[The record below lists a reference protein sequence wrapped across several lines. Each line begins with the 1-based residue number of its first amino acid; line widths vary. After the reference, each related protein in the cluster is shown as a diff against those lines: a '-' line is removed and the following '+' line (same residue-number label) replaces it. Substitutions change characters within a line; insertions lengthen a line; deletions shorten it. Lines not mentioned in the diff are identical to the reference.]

1 MRVLLLTAAIVV
13 ADQITKLAV
22 KGVRLPALGIDVPGL
37 PYGASYPVLGD
48 FFRITYIENPGMA
61 FGIDLGSK
69 MFFSLLSIAAVA
81 AIVVYLVRS
90 RQESTAFR
98 VSLAV
103 ILGGAAGNLIDR
115 TFYGVLYGTAPLFHG
130 SVVDFFDVD
139 FFNITIGTYRL
150 HRWPVFNIADACV
163 TVGVLLLLVVH
174 RSPVPS
180 AAAGDAAG
188 GAPASDAAVPDS
200 PGDTGR

>member
-1 MRVLLLTAAIVV
+1 MRVLLISAAIVV

-22 KGVRLPALGIDVPGL
+22 KGVRLPALGIEVPGL
-37 PYGASYPVLGD
+37 PYGASFPVLGD

-69 MFFSLLSIAAVA
+69 MFFSILSIVAVA
-81 AIVVYLVRS
+81 AIVIYLLRA
-90 RQESTAFR
+90 REEGLAFR

-103 ILGGAAGNLIDR
+103 ILGGAMGNLIDR

-139 FFNITIGTYRL
+139 FFDITIGSYRL

-163 TVGVLLLLVVH
+163 TVGVLFLLIIH
-174 RSPVPS
+174 RAP
-180 AAAGDAAG
+180 AAAAPPAAASAQGDGA
-188 GAPASDAAVPDS
+188 APAVSDPPPESA
-200 PGDTGR
+200 R